1 MEAIMTGL
9 YASDSEPLPF
19 APSEQI
25 RAFLLRRAHGNL
37 LVYSAPAVAA
47 DAAAVAALGGVS
59 RIYLNHWHEAAFGA
73 GERVRTAL
81 GVPLVAHADDAASA
95 RESAEVGETFDD
107 RGRVGDDFEVIPIP
121 GHTPGATAF
130 LWHGGERRVLFSGDS
145 IYLDDGEW
153 VAAVLDSSDR
163 DAYVE
168 SLELIRELDFDVL
181 VPWVASAGGPF
192 HAETDRA
199 DARRRIDAI
208 LARLRAGEAH

>member
-1 MEAIMTGL
+1 MEPVITGL

-25 RAFLLRRAHGNL
+25 RAFLLRREQGNL

-95 RESAEVGETFDD
+95 AESAEVAETFDE
-107 RGRVGDDFEVIPIP
+107 RGRVGDDFELIPIP

-130 LWHGGERRVLFSGDS
+130 LWHGGGRRVLFTGDS

-153 VAAVLDSSDR
+153 VGGGARLQRPRRVR
-163 DAYVE
+163 RE
-168 SLELIRELDFDVL
+168 S
-181 VPWVASAGGPF
+181 
-192 HAETDRA
+192 RA
-199 DARRRIDAI
+199 DPR
-208 LARLRAGEAH
+208 ARLRRARPVGGERRPSVLRRDRPCGRAPAHR